1 MRLIFTYLIVVSA
14 AFILS
19 SCNNEKVDEN
29 QILRDDVIAIHD
41 EVMPFMGEL
50 KTLSKKINEK
60 STDLLNQDSTGNH
73 EQVLK
78 LRRFA
83 KALDD
88 SFEGM
93 FVWMR
98 QFKSNYDDMTDQE
111 IKLYLQGQKIL
122 VEKVRD
128 DINSSVSVSKEALK
142 DL

>member
-78 LRRFA
+78 LRRFT

-98 QFKSNYDDMTDQE
+98 QFKSNYGDMTDQE

>member
-14 AFILS
+14 TFILS

-73 EQVLK
+73 EQALK